1 MVLGYLW
8 LEKIE
13 YTIIADCLLTALC
26 NIFEKFVKN
35 VEYHGNC
42 KIILNKIFQLL
53 TKINR
58 LLLI

>member
-42 KIILNKIFQLL
+42 KIILNKIF
-53 TKINR
+53 
-58 LLLI
+58 